1 MQIQLHAVLFK
12 KQFALR
18 KKEIKKL
25 LVYRMSTNITDLPYN
40 TPPKEKEK
48 EKEKMEL
55 PVRDIPRETINHVV
69 DPQVA
74 THYLPPKEPDYIE
87 QQPVQLQ
94 QTSKM
99 DKFMDEFRLP
109 IILAVLYFI
118 FQLPLL
124 NSFLL
129 RTLPS
134 VFKEDTTGTVAK
146 SILFG
151 LAYHVSMLLIEYLNK
166 P

>member
-1 MQIQLHAVLFK
+1 MQIQLHAVLLK

-18 KKEIKKL
+18 KKGIKKVL
-25 LVYRMSTNITDLPYN
+25 AYIMSTNITDLPYN
-40 TPPKEKEK
+40 TPTKSEKTEK
-48 EKEKMEL
+48 AEL

-69 DPQVA
+69 DPQV
-74 THYLPPKEPDYIE
+74 TVNYLPQKEPDYIE
-87 QQPVQLQ
+87 QQPIQLP

-99 DKFMDEFRLP
+99 DKLMDEFRLP

-124 NSFLL
+124 DSFLL

-134 VFKEDTTGTVAK
+134 VFKEDTMGTAAK

-151 LAYHVSMLLIEYLNK
+151 LAYHISMLLIEYLNK